1 MGACLSRVLT
11 AAVLGLMIVPG
22 LARAGDYQNSPPRQ
36 AAAPAR
42 DWGPWL
48 GPWRA
53 GIGAKMLEDFGEQ
66 YIYAPLNAALP
77 PPSPDAPRVVFLGD
91 SITDK
96 WNLAAYFPGKPY
108 VNRGIGGQVTPQMVV
123 RFHADVVAL
132 KPAAVVILGGVND
145 VQGVL
150 QVESEPQIEAN
161 YAAMA
166 EMAQANGIRPI
177 FTAILPVNNYAE
189 AARSVLDERKPAEL
203 DRINAWLK
211 AYCAAHD
218 YGFIDY
224 GPALRDD
231 KGLMRADYST
241 DGVHPTPAAYAVMAP
256 IAEKVIEQVLAK

>member
-1 MGACLSRVLT
+1 MYRIACFMLCLVAL
-11 AAVLGLMIVPG
+11 P
-22 LARAGDYQNSPPRQ
+22 
-36 AAAPAR
+36 AAASAEGYQSSPQRQPAVVAK

-77 PPSPDAPRVVFLGD
+77 APAAGERRVVFLGD

-150 QVESEPQIEAN
+150 QVEDEPQIEAN

-189 AARSVLDERKPAEL
+189 AAKSVLDERKPAEL
-203 DRINAWLK
+203 ARINAWLK
-211 AYCAAHD
+211 AYCDAHG

-224 GPALRDD
+224 GPMLRDD
-231 KGLMRADYST
+231 HGLMRADYSI

-256 IAEKVIEQVLAK
+256 AAEKLIEQVLGK

>member
-1 MGACLSRVLT
+1 MMKMRAIPLLLT
-11 AAVLGLMIVPG
+11 LALVPG
-22 LARAGDYQNSPPRQ
+22 LARAESYQSSPPRQ
-36 AAAPAR
+36 PAVAGK
-42 DWGPWL
+42 DWGQWL

-53 GIGAKMLEDFGEQ
+53 AIGAKMLEDFGEQ

-77 PPSPDAPRVVFLGD
+77 SPDAHAPRVVFLGD

-96 WNLAAYFPGKPY
+96 WDLAAYFSGKPY

-150 QVESEPQIEAN
+150 QVEDEPQIEAN
-161 YAAMA
+161 YTAMA
-166 EMAQANGIRPI
+166 EMAQTNGIRPI
-177 FTAILPVNNYAE
+177 FTAILPVNNYTE

-203 DRINAWLK
+203 SRINAWLK
-211 AYCAAHD
+211 AYCDAHG

-224 GPALRDD
+224 GPSLRDD
-231 KGLMRADYST
+231 KGLMRADYSS
-241 DGVHPTPAAYAVMAP
+241 DGVHPLPAAYAVMAP
-256 IAEKVIEQVLAK
+256 IAEKVIEATLAR

>member
-1 MGACLSRVLT
+1 MKRLVVCLSLCLAFTPV
-11 AAVLGLMIVPG
+11 AA
-22 LARAGDYQNSPPRQ
+22 LADTYQSSPPRQ
-36 AAAPAR
+36 PAVGGK
-42 DWGPWL
+42 DWGQWL

-66 YIYAPLNAALP
+66 YIYAPLDAALP
-77 PPSPDAPRVVFLGD
+77 PPSADAPRVVFLGD

-96 WNLAAYFPGKPY
+96 WNLAAYFPGKSY

-150 QVESEPQIEAN
+150 QVEDETRIEAN

-166 EMAQANGIRPI
+166 EMAEGNGIKPI

-203 DRINAWLK
+203 GRINAWLK
-211 AYCAAHD
+211 AYCDAHG

-224 GPALRDD
+224 GPVLRDAQ
-231 KGLMRADYST
+231 GLMRADYST
-241 DGVHPTPAAYAVMAP
+241 DGVHPTPSAYTVMAP
-256 IAEKVIEQVLAK
+256 IAEKEIERVLAR

>member
-1 MGACLSRVLT
+1 MLALF
-11 AAVLGLMIVPG
+11 PG
-22 LARAGDYQNSPPRQ
+22 LATAADFQNSPPRQ
-36 AAAPAR
+36 PAAAGK
-42 DWGPWL
+42 DWGQWL

-77 PPSPDAPRVVFLGD
+77 APAAGEQRVVFIGD

-96 WNLAAYFPGKPY
+96 WNLSAYFPGKPY
-108 VNRGIGGQVTPQMVV
+108 INRGIGGQVTPQMVV

-150 QVESEPQIEAN
+150 QVEDEPQIEAN

-166 EMAQANGIRPI
+166 EMAQANGIKPI

-189 AARSVLDERKPAEL
+189 VARSVLDERKPAEL
-203 DRINAWLK
+203 LRINAWLK
-211 AYCAAHD
+211 AYCEAHG

-224 GPALRDD
+224 GPLLRDD
-231 KGLMRADYST
+231 KGLMRADYSV
-241 DGVHPTPAAYAVMAP
+241 DGVHPTPAAYAIMAP
-256 IAEKVIEQVLAK
+256 VAEKIIEQTLK

>member
-1 MGACLSRVLT
+1 MLRMRSLSVGLLGVALLPGMAF
-11 AAVLGLMIVPG
+11 AA
-22 LARAGDYQNSPPRQ
+22 DFQNSPPRQ
-36 AAAPAR
+36 PAATGK
-42 DWGPWL
+42 DWGQWL

-66 YIYAPLNAALP
+66 YIYASLDAALP
-77 PPSPDAPRVVFLGD
+77 APVAGEHRGVFIGD

-132 KPAAVVILGGVND
+132 KPEAVVILGGVND

-150 QVESEPQIEAN
+150 QVEDEPQIEAN

-166 EMAQANGIRPI
+166 EMATANGIRPI

-189 AARSVLDERKPAEL
+189 VAKSVLDERKPAEL
-203 DRINAWLK
+203 QRINAWLK
-211 AYCAAHD
+211 AYCDTHG

-224 GPALRDD
+224 GPVLRDD
-231 KGLMRADYST
+231 RGLMRADYSV
-241 DGVHPTPAAYAVMAP
+241 DGVHPTPAAYAIMAP
-256 IAEKVIEQVLAK
+256 IAEKAIEQVLAR

>member
-1 MGACLSRVLT
+1 MRLLACLSLCLIASS
-11 AAVLGLMIVPG
+11 AA
-22 LARAGDYQNSPPRQ
+22 AGDFASSPPRQ
-36 AAAPAR
+36 PAVAGK

-48 GPWRA
+48 GPWRT

-66 YIYAPLNAALP
+66 YIYAPLNATLP
-77 PPSPDAPRVVFLGD
+77 PPATGDRRVVFLGD

-96 WNLAAYFPGKPY
+96 WNLAAYFPGRPY
-108 VNRGIGGQVTPQMVV
+108 VNRGISGQVTPQMVV

-150 QVESEPQIEAN
+150 QVEDEPQIEAN

-177 FTAILPVNNYAE
+177 FTAILPVNNYAP
-189 AARSVLDERKPAEL
+189 AAKSVLDERKPAEL
-203 DRINAWLK
+203 ARLNAWLK
-211 AYCAAHD
+211 AYCDAHG

-224 GPALRDD
+224 GPLLRDD

-256 IAEKVIEQVLAK
+256 AAEKVIEQVLGK

>member
-1 MGACLSRVLT
+1 MMRFVACVVLCLVFT
-11 AAVLGLMIVPG
+11 PVAA
-22 LARAGDYQNSPPRQ
+22 LADAYQSSPPRQ
-36 AAAPAR
+36 PAVAGK
-42 DWGPWL
+42 DWGQWL

-77 PPSPDAPRVVFLGD
+77 PPAADAPRVVFMGD

-150 QVESEPQIEAN
+150 QVEDETQIEAN

-166 EMAQANGIRPI
+166 EMAQANGIKPI

-203 DRINAWLK
+203 ARLNAWLK
-211 AYCAAHD
+211 TYCDAHG

-224 GPALRDD
+224 GPVLRDAQ
-231 KGLMRADYST
+231 GLMRADYST
-241 DGVHPTPAAYAVMAP
+241 DGVHPTPAAYGVMAP
-256 IAEKVIEQVLAK
+256 IAEKVIDEVLAK

>member
-1 MGACLSRVLT
+1 MKTLRFLGVL
-11 AAVLGLMIVPG
+11 ALGLAIMPG
-22 LARAGDYQNSPPRQ
+22 LAKAGDYQSSPPRQ
-36 AAAPAR
+36 PAVAGK
-42 DWGPWL
+42 DWGQWL

-77 PPSPDAPRVVFLGD
+77 APAGEKRVVFLGD

-108 VNRGIGGQVTPQMVV
+108 INRGIGGQVTPQMVV

-150 QVESEPQIEAN
+150 QVEDEPQIEAN

-166 EMAQANGIRPI
+166 EMAQANGIKPI

-189 AARSVLDERKPAEL
+189 VARSVLDERRPAEL
-203 DRINAWLK
+203 MRINAWLK
-211 AYCAAHD
+211 AYCDAHG

-224 GPALRDD
+224 GPVLRDD
-231 KGLMRADYST
+231 KGLMRADYSV
-241 DGVHPTPAAYAVMAP
+241 DGVHPTPAAYTVMAP
-256 IAEKVIEQVLAK
+256 IAEQVIEAALAK

>member
-1 MGACLSRVLT
+1 MRLLTGLFLCLAAFPSVAGA
-11 AAVLGLMIVPG
+11 A
-22 LARAGDYQNSPPRQ
+22 DFQNSPPRQ
-36 AAAPAR
+36 PAATGK

-48 GPWRA
+48 GPWRT
-53 GIGAKMLEDFGEQ
+53 GIGVKMLEDFGEQ

-77 PPSPDAPRVVFLGD
+77 APAPGEKRVVFIGD

-150 QVESEPQIEAN
+150 QVETEPQIEAN

-166 EMAQANGIRPI
+166 EMAEANGIRPI

-189 AARSVLDERKPAEL
+189 AAKSVLDERKPAEL
-203 DRINAWLK
+203 ARINAWLK
-211 AYCAAHD
+211 AYCEAHG
-218 YGFIDY
+218 YSFIDY
-224 GPALRDD
+224 GPLLRDD

-241 DGVHPTPAAYAVMAP
+241 DGVHPTPAAYAIMAP
-256 IAEKVIEQVLAK
+256 VAEAMIEHTLAK

>member
-1 MGACLSRVLT
+1 MMRFVACVVLCLALT
-11 AAVLGLMIVPG
+11 PAAA
-22 LARAGDYQNSPPRQ
+22 LADAYQSSPPRQ
-36 AAAPAR
+36 PAVAGK
-42 DWGPWL
+42 DWGQWL

-66 YIYAPLNAALP
+66 YIYASPDAALP
-77 PPSPDAPRVVFLGD
+77 PPSVDAPRVVFLGD

-150 QVESEPQIEAN
+150 QVEDETQIEAN

-166 EMAQANGIRPI
+166 EMAQANGIKPI

-203 DRINAWLK
+203 ARLNAWLK
-211 AYCAAHD
+211 TYCDAHG

-224 GPALRDD
+224 GPVLRDAQ
-231 KGLMRADYST
+231 GLMRADYST
-241 DGVHPTPAAYAVMAP
+241 DGVHPTPAAYGVMAP
-256 IAEKVIEQVLAK
+256 IAEKVIDEVLAK

>member
-1 MGACLSRVLT
+1 LTILAFVGSSPGVAGAT
-11 AAVLGLMIVPG
+11 
-22 LARAGDYQNSPPRQ
+22 DYQNSPSRQ
-36 AAAPAR
+36 PAATGK
-42 DWGPWL
+42 DWGQWL

-66 YIYAPLNAALP
+66 YIYAPLNAALA
-77 PPSPDAPRVVFLGD
+77 APAADDKRVVFLGD

-108 VNRGIGGQVTPQMVV
+108 INRGIGGQVTPQMVV

-132 KPAAVVILGGVND
+132 KPRAVVILGGVND

-150 QVESEPQIEAN
+150 QVENEAQIEAN

-189 AARSVLDERKPAEL
+189 AAKSVLDERKPAEL
-203 DRINAWLK
+203 ARINAWLK
-211 AYCAAHD
+211 AYCDAHG

-224 GPALRDD
+224 GPLLRDD
-231 KGLMRADYST
+231 RGLMRADYST
-241 DGVHPTPAAYAVMAP
+241 DGVHPTPAAYAVMAAV
-256 IAEKVIEQVLAK
+256 AEKTIEQTLNK